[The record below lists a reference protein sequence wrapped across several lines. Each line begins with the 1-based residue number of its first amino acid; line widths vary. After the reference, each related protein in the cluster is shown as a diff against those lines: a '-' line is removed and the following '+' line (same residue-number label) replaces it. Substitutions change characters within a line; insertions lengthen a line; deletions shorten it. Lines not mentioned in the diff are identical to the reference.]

1 MSEPGSGIDYQT
13 KETTITV
20 IKKNRVTERHEAIIF
35 DRAVYG
41 GNIAREVLVHDFLSG
56 EGANHAMGEVTEIPN
71 KEDPSLNP
79 AQSFFGYFKFMEYIQ
94 SHKPFHKRDFKLL
107 RDTSQR
113 LLLRTKLI
121 GVDNLPMDGGDP
133 FTGIIIS
140 DGKVSDD
147 KPMKES
153 HARLKKIVGATD
165 LYCQDNVEYKGQT
178 YNIRAPKGIDNED
191 FGGRLWIVEGIR
203 KHLFNLADS
212 SRLKNLLPF
221 TSPYGKIEENP
232 LIIALTR
239 GPMRVKHFRNLLRDV
254 YDTTNLT
261 FNTCGKEIAG
271 SAGVIDVRTLSIRF
285 RSAKPR
291 THEAFLEIEVAPSK
305 YDADTGHF
313 KGLEGYMR
321 PVLVKNVVFKDVKI
335 TR

>member
-1 MSEPGSGIDYQT
+1 MSDTENGIDYQT
-13 KETTITV
+13 KEETITV
-20 IKKNRVTERHEAIIF
+20 IKKNRVTGRHEAIIF

-41 GNIAREVLVHDFLSG
+41 GNVSREVLVHDLLSG
-56 EGANHAMGEVTEIPN
+56 EGLKHAMGEVTEIPN
-71 KEDPSLNP
+71 IGDPFLNP
-79 AQSFFGYFKFMEYIQ
+79 AKSFFGYYIFMEYIQ
-94 SHKPFHKRDFKLL
+94 THKPFHKEDFELL
-107 RDTSQR
+107 RDPSQR

-121 GVDNLPMDGGDP
+121 GIDNLVLDCGDP

-147 KPMKES
+147 KPFRES
-153 HARLKKIVGATD
+153 HSRLAKIVGTTD
-165 LYCQDNVEYKGQT
+165 LYCQENVEYKGHT

-191 FGGRLWIVEGIR
+191 FGGRLWIVEGDR

-239 GPMRVKHFRNLLRDV
+239 GPMNVRLFRDLMRNV
-254 YDTTNLT
+254 YDTTNVT
-261 FNTCGKEIAG
+261 FNTCEKEIASSEG
-271 SAGVIDVRTLSIRF
+271 KIDVRTLSIRF
-285 RSAKPR
+285 KSTKRR
-291 THEAFLEIEVAPSK
+291 THGAFLEIEVAPSK
-305 YDADTGHF
+305 YDSSTGHF

-321 PVLVKNVVFKDVKI
+321 PVLVKNVIFEDVKI